1 MVKQSIDFTKELFR
15 RFTQHEIPALA
26 AQLSYFLLLSLFPFL
41 VFLITLLGYLPINQ
55 ESLFGLIDQFAPP
68 QTLELIDENLGELLN
83 NQNTGLLSIGIV
95 GTLWSASNG
104 INALIR
110 SFNHAYD
117 VGENRSFIVARLVAI
132 VLTIAMI
139 LVIAIAL
146 LLPVFGKTIGVFL
159 FSFVGLSEGFL
170 RVWNTLRWV
179 ISTIILLIVLT
190 ALYVIAPN
198 NHINIKEVLVGAT
211 FATIG
216 WQIVSLAF
224 AYYIDHFSNFSATY
238 GSLGGVIILM
248 IWFYLS
254 GMIIIIGGELNAMI
268 KEYRKNGT
276 YTPVG

>member
-1 MVKQSIDFTKELFR
+1 MKKTVDFIKELFR
-15 RFTQHEIPALA
+15 RFGQHEIPALS

-41 VFLITLLGYLPINQ
+41 VFLITLVGYLPISQ
-55 ESLFGLIDQFAPP
+55 EDVFGLIDQFAPP
-68 QTLELIDENLGELLN
+68 QTLKLIDQNLGELLN
-83 NQNTGLLSIGIV
+83 NRNTGLLSFGII

-117 VGENRSFIVARLVAI
+117 VGEDRSFLVARLIAI

-139 LVIAIAL
+139 LVIAMAL
-146 LLPVFGKTIGVFL
+146 LLPVFGKAIGVFL
-159 FSFVGLSEGFL
+159 FSFIGLSEDFL
-170 RVWNTLRWV
+170 RIWNMLRWV
-179 ISTIILLIVLT
+179 ISTLILLIVLT

-216 WQIVSLAF
+216 WQVVSLAF
-224 AYYIDHFSNFSATY
+224 AFYIDNFMNYSATY

-254 GMIIIIGGELNAMI
+254 GMIIIIGGEINAML

-276 YTPVG
+276 FTPVG